1 MTMRTTWSFYTAG
14 QLTFGPG
21 AVRQLGELVARHRL
35 SRIFVVTD
43 KTLVDLGSAQRVI
56 EPLRAVGMTVDVFDG
71 GVAEPSIDVQN
82 S

>member
-43 KTLVDLGSAQRVI
+43 KEQSRHVRQPFTIFKPS
-56 EPLRAVGMTVDVFDG
+56 LRDWCDKPDRADTTPAGAVK
-71 GVAEPSIDVQN
+71 PR
-82 S
+82 